1 MTQHQMHEIRSG
13 LHLHCIAWGE
23 PSLPEAPMLLVH
35 GLASNARLWD
45 GVAEHLVDLGH
56 YVVAI
61 DQRGHGQSSKP
72 DDGFDMSTVAHD
84 LELFITQ
91 LGLHRP
97 VVAGQSWGANVV
109 IELAA
114 RAPHLVRGVCAVDG
128 GTIQLQKH
136 FPEWETCEQ
145 QLRPPNLLGTPAT
158 RLEGAIRAHHSDW
171 PEAGIRGAMANM
183 EVLADGT
190 IRPWLSLER
199 HLKVLRGLWEHN
211 PEERFPNISVPVL
224 FMPAVGSGEAAWAV
238 DKKEAVAR
246 ALELLPK
253 GAANWYEPADHDL
266 HAQFPQRVA
275 QELHDASVN
284 GFFI

>member
-1 MTQHQMHEIRSG
+1 
-13 LHLHCIAWGE
+13 
-23 PSLPEAPMLLVH
+23 LVLIH
-35 GLASNARLWD
+35 GLASNALLWE
-45 GVAEHLVDLGH
+45 GAALELAALGHAVVAVDL
-56 YVVAI
+56 
-61 DQRGHGQSSKP
+61 RGHGLSEKP
-72 DDGFDMSTVAHD
+72 DDGYDMKSVTNDVAGV
-84 LELFITQ
+84 LRVLATQ
-91 LGLHRP
+91 GYERP

>member
-23 PSLPEAPMLLVH
+23 PTLPEAPMLLVH

-84 LELFITQ
+84 LELLIAQ
-91 LGLHRP
+91 LELQRP

-136 FPEWETCEQ
+136 FPEWDACAQ
-145 QLRPPNLLGTPAT
+145 QLRPPNLLGTPAK

-171 PEAGIRGAMANM
+171 PEVGIQGSMANM
-183 EVLADGT
+183 EV
-190 IRPWLSLER
+190 
-199 HLKVLRGLWEHN
+199 HN
-211 PEERFPNISVPVL
+211 PEEKFPHISVPVL
-224 FMPAVGSGEAAWAV
+224 FMPAVGKGEAAWAV

-275 QELHDASVN
+275 QELHDATLN

>member
-23 PSLPEAPMLLVH
+23 PTLPEAPMLLVH

-45 GVAEHLVDLGH
+45 GVAKHLVDLGH

-91 LGLHRP
+91 LELDRP

-128 GTIQLQKH
+128 GTIQLQ
-136 FPEWETCEQ
+136 
-145 QLRPPNLLGTPAT
+145 N
-158 RLEGAIRAHHSDW
+158 I
-171 PEAGIRGAMANM
+171 
-183 EVLADGT
+183 
-190 IRPWLSLER
+190 
-199 HLKVLRGLWEHN
+199 
-211 PEERFPNISVPVL
+211 FPNGKRVNNNCARPTCLAHQQRDSKAPFARTTPIGQKQAFTAQWQIWKYSPMAP
-224 FMPAVGSGEAAWAV
+224 FARGS
-238 DKKEAVAR
+238 
-246 ALELLPK
+246 
-253 GAANWYEPADHDL
+253 H
-266 HAQFPQRVA
+266 
-275 QELHDASVN
+275 
-284 GFFI
+284 